1 MSDASPAVGSTELT
15 PQSFQRF
22 ATFITRE
29 LGIKMSENKIP
40 MLQGRLHRRLRAL
53 GLPSLEAYQ
62 AYLFDSGN
70 AGDELADFID
80 AVTTNKTD
88 FLREAQH
95 FTYLVETIIP
105 SVDSD
110 QSPSRDFKVWCAGC
124 SSGEE
129 PYTLAMVLSEY
140 AERRSGFSFSIF
152 ATDISMRVLRSAQ
165 AAVYDEAR
173 IEPVPET
180 WRKKYLLRSRDKIK
194 RSVRITPA
202 LRARVRFA
210 HLNFMDTDYG
220 IKEMFDA
227 VFFRNVMIYFDRP
240 THEAVVCRLCR
251 NLRPDGHLFTG
262 HSESLMNLNVP
273 LKMVSSAVYRRTQ
286 TGST

>member
-1 MSDASPAVGSTELT
+1 MSDASIAVGSTELT

-40 MLQGRLHRRLRAL
+40 MLQGRLHRRLRVL

-70 AGDELADFID
+70 AGEELADFID

-95 FTYLVETIIP
+95 FTYLTETIIASLDP
-105 SVDSD
+105 DR
-110 QSPSRDFKVWCAGC
+110 SRPLDFKVWCAGC

-129 PYTLAMVLSEY
+129 PYTLAMVLSDFG
-140 AERRSGFSFSIF
+140 ERRGNFNFSVF
-152 ATDISMRVLRSAQ
+152 ATDISMRVLRSAR

-173 IEPVPET
+173 IEPVPEA
-180 WRKKYLLRSRDKIK
+180 WRRKYLLRSRDMVK
-194 RSVRITPA
+194 RSVRIVPA

-220 IKEMFDA
+220 VKEMFDV

-240 THEAVVCRLCR
+240 TQEAVVGRLCQ
-251 NLRPDGHLFTG
+251 NLRPGGHLFTG

-273 LKMVSSAVYRRTQ
+273 LKMVSSAVYRHTDVD
-286 TGST
+286 SS